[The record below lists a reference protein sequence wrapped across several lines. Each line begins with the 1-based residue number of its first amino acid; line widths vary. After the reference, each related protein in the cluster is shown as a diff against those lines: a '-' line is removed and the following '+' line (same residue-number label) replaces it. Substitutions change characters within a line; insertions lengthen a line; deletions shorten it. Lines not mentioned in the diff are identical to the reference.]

1 MVFRFFS
8 ADDNFAL
15 RKKQNPSNRD
25 TWLHNRAK
33 CLMEFGKLVEQEGE
47 TDLPYD
53 NLSEKV
59 AGKIAS
65 IGLKMGNGRT
75 RKRRLEEYQ
84 IEKKKFKMGPSKH
97 PVLYLDHVSK
107 DAILVVEKPWV
118 EVIKSLDT
126 QPVDRH
132 IFGT

>member
-1 MVFRFFS
+1 
-8 ADDNFAL
+8 
-15 RKKQNPSNRD
+15 
-25 TWLHNRAK
+25 
-33 CLMEFGKLVEQEGE
+33 MEFGKPVEQDRE
-47 TDLPYD
+47 TDLPYG

-59 AGKIAS
+59 AGNFAS
-65 IGLKMGNGRT
+65 IGLKVGNGT

-84 IEKKKFKMGPSKH
+84 IKSKSNESKKFEMVPSKH
-97 PVLYLDHVSK
+97 PVLCLGHLSK

-126 QPVDRH
+126 QPVHRH